1 MLRLRCLEGKFAG
14 QVLEFNK
21 EAIVVGREIDCDLM
35 LDDVAC
41 SRHHAKVF
49 ATDEGYAIQDLDSTN
64 GLQVNGKKTKGKC
77 LHFGDKFSIG
87 RNLFVFATETAM
99 AIETKD
105 SDPYIENTITLLDAE
120 KLFGKVASLQLD
132 DDSSVDYD
140 VTEESSIN
148 LEEVRHANRQMR
160 IAYEVSRAI
169 TTTLN
174 PEDLYDLI
182 CENILEHFDQVERVC
197 IFRRHPEIG
206 ALERVKSRTKKSKK
220 DDFPVSRAVLK
231 RVETER
237 IGILASDAA
246 EDDRFVSSQS
256 IALMDLRSLMCVPLT
271 ARNTVLGAIY
281 VDNCTIPACFKTSDL
296 ELLTIL
302 GNQAAFALENAALYA
317 DLQVSFY
324 QTVKSLSNALEAKD
338 PYTRGHSDR
347 VAKYAVGIGEQLG
360 LPPEQIADLKT
371 AAELH
376 DIGKIAI
383 DEAIISKKGKL
394 TDEEFEVMK
403 QHPQLGVKILKPI
416 RFLKQ
421 ILPFILHH
429 HERYNGEGYPGGLKG
444 EEIPLEARV
453 LNLADA
459 FDAMTTQRPY
469 NTPKTFREA
478 YGVCVSEAA
487 VSFDETCV
495 EAFGRYLA
503 TLPEFNDENLSD
515 FEPDGTAVLD
525 PSTIHVE
532 DESQGADSAEDND
545 AERESAEV
553 VTEA

>member
-1 MLRLRCLEGKFAG
+1 M
-14 QVLEFNK
+14 
-21 EAIVVGREIDCDLM
+21 
-35 LDDVAC
+35 
-41 SRHHAKVF
+41 
-49 ATDEGYAIQDLDSTN
+49 
-64 GLQVNGKKTKGKC
+64 TKG
-77 LHFGDKFSIG
+77 
-87 RNLFVFATETAM
+87 
-99 AIETKD
+99 
-105 SDPYIENTITLLDAE
+105 
-120 KLFGKVASLQLD
+120 
-132 DDSSVDYD
+132 
-140 VTEESSIN
+140 
-148 LEEVRHANRQMR
+148 
-160 IAYEVSRAI
+160 
-169 TTTLN
+169 
-174 PEDLYDLI
+174 
-182 CENILEHFDQVERVC
+182 
-197 IFRRHPEIG
+197 
-206 ALERVKSRTKKSKK
+206 SKK
-220 DDFPVSRAVLK
+220 NDFPVSRAVLK

-256 IALMDLRSLMCVPLT
+256 VALMDLRSLMCVPLT

-302 GNQAAFALENAALYA
+302 GNQAAFALENASLYG

-360 LPPEQIADLKT
+360 LPTEQVADLKT

-416 RFLKQ
+416 HFLKR

-429 HERYNGEGYPGGLKG
+429 HERFNGEGYPGGLRG

-453 LNLADA
+453 LNLAGRVRRYDHA
-459 FDAMTTQRPY
+459 ASIQRAA
-469 NTPKTFREA
+469 KTFREA
-478 YGVCVSEAA
+478 FAICKSEAA
-487 VSFDETCV
+487 ISFDETCV

-515 FEPDGTAVLD
+515 FEPDGTAGSRPLD
-525 PSTIHVE
+525 DSRRRRFTERQRRRRRVRNRPRSSPKRSCRQYRRFDSTTIPSL
-532 DESQGADSAEDND
+532 
-545 AERESAEV
+545 
-553 VTEA
+553 